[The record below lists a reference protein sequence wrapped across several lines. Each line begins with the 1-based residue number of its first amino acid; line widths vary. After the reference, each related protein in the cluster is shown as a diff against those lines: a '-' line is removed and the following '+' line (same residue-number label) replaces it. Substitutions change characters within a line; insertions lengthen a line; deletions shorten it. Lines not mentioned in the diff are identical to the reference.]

1 MSVEARFS
9 DVAQQMCSLVGCGW
23 AYVFLGCQEPALRHP
38 LLDLLSS
45 SGYDSI
51 AWAGPHSD
59 LALLQHEQVR
69 ALCDIA
75 LQTGHIQTVASCSLT
90 TQSAVIHSLAVVP
103 LERPAGVMG
112 FLLLADARPGAF
124 YYGERLLL
132 RQYVPRV
139 ASNLEREL
147 RSRCAVP
154 FYPNFRGGSERKA
167 QRESFDRRSG
177 EQTAH
182 AVTPAAGDIEQTQLD
197 QQRQELDRLKN
208 EFISMVS
215 HELRTPLTA
224 IKGYAVLLQTY
235 GVTDAAAEND
245 PGEGEMT
252 PARQREYLDV
262 IMEQTSHLEVLI
274 GDLLDVSRIHAG
286 HLSLRRSQ
294 VDMAALCQ
302 RVVQLIQQRIDQQYP
317 ERYIIDCRLAPDL
330 PLVFA
335 DSDRVQQVL
344 TNLLENAVK
353 YSPDGGPI
361 EVIVAPRPPLAD
373 PYGGIASPEP
383 LSTQKQAAEPGQV
396 MVYVT
401 VRDQGVGI
409 SPDQQSQLFKP
420 FSRLEHPLTG
430 DVPGAGL
437 GLYITHKLVEA
448 MGGSVTLTSRMGA
461 GTSVTFT
468 LPVAIP
474 PGVSDSGQVP
484 MYLT

>member
-38 LLDLLSS
+38 LLDLLST
-45 SGYDSI
+45 SGYDSV
-51 AWAGPHSD
+51 AWAGPQSD
-59 LALLQHEQVR
+59 FALLQHEQVR

-75 LQTGHIQTVASCSLT
+75 LQTGHIQTVASCSLA
-90 TQSAVIHSLAVVP
+90 TQSTEINSLAVVP

-132 RQYVPRV
+132 HQYVSRV

-147 RSRCAVP
+147 RSRCAMP
-154 FYPNFRGGSERKA
+154 FYPNFRGGSERTS
-167 QRESFDRRSG
+167 QRENFDRKSG
-177 EQTAH
+177 EPTAQV
-182 AVTPAAGDIEQTQLD
+182 VTPDAGATEHTQLD

-235 GVTDAAAEND
+235 GVADAAVESD

-252 PARQREYLDV
+252 PGRQREYLDI

-274 GDLLDVSRIHAG
+274 SDLLDVSRIDAG
-286 HLSLRRSQ
+286 RLSLRRSQ

-302 RVVQLIQQRIDQQYP
+302 RVVQLIQQRVDQQYP

-330 PLVFA
+330 SLVFA

-373 PYGGIASPEP
+373 PYGGITSPEL
-383 LSTQKQAAEPGQV
+383 LSTRKQAAGPGQG
-396 MVYVT
+396 MIYVT
-401 VRDQGVGI
+401 VHDQGIGI
-409 SPDQQSQLFKP
+409 SADQQSQLFKP

-437 GLYITHKLVEA
+437 GLYITRKLVEA
-448 MGGSVTLTSRMGA
+448 MGGSVTLTSRI
-461 GTSVTFT
+461 GTGTCVTFT
-468 LPVAIP
+468 LPVTIS
-474 PGVSDSGQVP
+474 PGVSNSSQVP
-484 MYLT
+484 MHLS

>member
-9 DVAQQMCSLVGCGW
+9 DVAQQMCSLVGCDW
-23 AYVFLGCQEPALRHP
+23 AYVFLGCQEPVLRHP
-38 LLDLLSS
+38 LLDLLST
-45 SGYDSI
+45 SGYDSV
-51 AWAGPHSD
+51 AWAGPPSG
-59 LALLQHEQVR
+59 LALLQHEQIRV
-69 ALCDIA
+69 LCDVA
-75 LQTGHIQTVASCSLT
+75 LQTGHIQTVASCSLA
-90 TQSAVIHSLAVVP
+90 TQSTVIHSLAVVP

-124 YYGERLLL
+124 YYGELLLL

-154 FYPNFRGGSERKA
+154 FYPNFRGGSERTS
-167 QRESFDRRSG
+167 QRESFERKSG
-177 EQTAH
+177 KQTTQL
-182 AVTPAAGDIEQTQLD
+182 VTPDTGDTEHAQLD

-235 GVTDAAAEND
+235 GVTNATTESD

-252 PARQREYLDV
+252 PARQREYLDI

-274 GDLLDVSRIHAG
+274 SDLLDVSRIHASR
-286 HLSLRRSQ
+286 LSLRRSQ

-302 RVVQLIQQRIDQQYP
+302 RVVQLINTLLYQQYP

-373 PYGGIASPEP
+373 PYGGITSPEL
-383 LSTQKQAAEPGQV
+383 LSTQKQAAGPGQE

-401 VRDQGVGI
+401 VRDQGIGI
-409 SPDQQSQLFKP
+409 SPDQQSHLFKP

-430 DVPGAGL
+430 DIPGAGL
-437 GLYITHKLVEA
+437 GLYITHKLIEA

-468 LPVAIP
+468 LPVAIS
-474 PGVSDSGQVP
+474 PGTSNSGQVP
-484 MYLT
+484 MHLS